1 MVLSENFKNTL
12 FSNTARLLSFAF
24 LVFKS
29 PNKHTLA
36 KEVKKK
42 MALIFIPTI
51 TSFAFSRYFSLLIIS
66 APAIAYNI

>member
-1 MVLSENFKNTL
+1 MVLSENFKNT

-51 TSFAFSRYFSLLIIS
+51 TTASRYFSLLIIS